1 MMVEVVEKADGTRK
15 VVSLAFIESAELM
28 RELKR
33 RSSSLV
39 HQSST
44 GAVCAALAVLR
55 VAGAPDDLMDAL
67 ERWAREPV
75 VSGRDL
81 KRWVERRGIECPS
94 NFVMRRE

>member
-1 MMVEVVEKADGTRK
+1 MMVEVVDRADGTRK

-33 RSSSLV
+33 RGVSLRY
-39 HQSST
+39 HSST
-44 GAVCAALAVLR
+44 GAVSAALAVLR
-55 VAGAPDDLMDAL
+55 EAEIPDDLMDAL

-94 NFVMRRE
+94 DFATRRG